1 MCTRA
6 LLEDAQYPY
15 RTYWLN
21 TSGNDIIA
29 DVIHQNID
37 IRKKCFDLLRGQAVR
52 AAVSEYLILKTSAL
66 RENIKT

>member
-15 RTYWLN
+15 RTYWLT

-52 AAVSEYLILKTSAL
+52 AAVSEYLI
-66 RENIKT
+66 